1 MAELLVE
8 LLSEEIPARMQAPAA
23 AELARLLADRLAK
36 AGLAFA
42 EPRTFSTP
50 RRIAVAVDGL
60 PLRQPDSREEKR
72 GPRADAPEA
81 AVQGFLRAN
90 GLTLDRCERRE
101 TARGVFWF
109 AVVERPGRA
118 AAEVLP
124 ECLAEAVAAL
134 AWPKSMR
141 WGAGRAR
148 WVRPLERGLCVFDG
162 APLPFALPGGAS
174 AGGTT
179 TGHRFMAPEPFAPS
193 SAADYLDRLRAA
205 RVAADPAERRR
216 MVADGAAALAAAEG
230 LRVEDDP
237 RLLDEVAGLVEW
249 PVPLLGRI
257 DSAFMEAPEEVLAA
271 AMRAHQRYFPLR
283 GPDGALAPRFVVVA
297 NVEAPD
303 GGAAVVAGN
312 ERVLRARL
320 ADARFFW
327 DQDRKRPLADRV
339 ADLASTVFHDR
350 LGTLADK
357 AARLERL
364 SGEIAAAVPGAD
376 AGQARRA
383 GLLAKADLTTG
394 MVGEFPDLQGR
405 MGGHYARHD
414 GEDEDVALAVS
425 EHYAPRGPDDA
436 CPRRPVGVALALAD
450 KLDTLVGLFAAGA
463 RPTGSGDPYALRR
476 AALGVLRLVLENGV
490 RLGLRAAVRAAWRG
504 WEETAPG
511 FPPGAPEGEGGRA
524 ELEELETELAAF
536 FADRLKAHL
545 RAQGVRHDL
554 VSAAFAPGGEDDMV
568 RLRARA
574 AALEGF
580 LAAEDGANLLTAYRR
595 ATNIVAIEA
604 RKDGGGR
611 AGPPDPALFGA
622 PEERALHARLEE
634 VRRDA
639 APLLDAERFDDAMR
653 ALAGLRGPVDDFFD
667 RVTVNAGDPA
677 LRENRLKLLG
687 AVRETMNAAADF
699 SRIEG

>member
-109 AVVERPGRA
+109 ADVQRPGRA
-118 AAEVLP
+118 AAEMLP
-124 ECLAEAVAAL
+124 ECLAEAAAAL

-148 WVRPLERGLCVFDG
+148 WVRPLEGGLCVFDG
-162 APLPFALPGGAS
+162 APLPFPLPGGGT

-193 SAADYLDRLRAA
+193 SAADYRDRLRAA
-205 RVAADPAERRR
+205 RVEPDPAERRR
-216 MVADGAAALAAAEG
+216 AVAGGAAALAAAEG

-237 RLLDEVAGLVEW
+237 RLVDEVAGLVEW
-249 PVPLLGRI
+249 PVPLIGRI
-257 DSAFMEAPEEVLAA
+257 DAAFMEAPEEVLAA

-303 GGAAVVAGN
+303 GGAAIVAGN

-320 ADARFFW
+320 SDAKFFW
-327 DQDRKRPLADRV
+327 DQDRKRPLAARV
-339 ADLASTVFHDR
+339 PDLASTVFHDR

-364 SGEIAAAVPGAD
+364 CGELAAAVPGAD
-376 AGQARRA
+376 PGRARRA
-383 GLLAKADLTTG
+383 GLLAKAGLTTG

-425 EHYAPRGPDDA
+425 EHYAPRGPDDS
-436 CPRRPVGVALALAD
+436 CPRRPVSVALALAD

-504 WEETAPG
+504 WEETVPG
-511 FPPGAPEGEGGRA
+511 FPGAAPDGGGGRA
-524 ELEELETELAAF
+524 ELEAELAAF

-554 VSAAFAPGGEDDMV
+554 VSAAFAAGGEDDMV

-574 AALEGF
+574 AALDGF

-604 RKDGGGR
+604 RKDGAAR
-611 AGPPDPALFGA
+611 PGPPDPALFDA

-634 VRRDA
+634 VRRGA
-639 APLLDAERFDDAMR
+639 APLLEAGRFDDAMR

-699 SRIEG
+699 SRIDG